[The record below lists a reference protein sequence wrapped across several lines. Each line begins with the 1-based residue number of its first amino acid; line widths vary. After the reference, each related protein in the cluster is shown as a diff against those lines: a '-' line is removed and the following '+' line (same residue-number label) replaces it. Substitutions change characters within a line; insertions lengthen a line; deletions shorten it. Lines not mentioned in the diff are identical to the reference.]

1 MKKNNNVN
9 GVLLLDKPI
18 GMSSNAVVQKLKRIY
33 GAKKVGHTGTLDPQA
48 TGLLPLCFGEATK
61 FSSYLL
67 DADKEY
73 IATIQLGI
81 TTTTY
86 DSEGDIVESLPVDV
100 TLEQIQSTL
109 ITFLG
114 EITQIPPIY
123 SALKVNGKALYK
135 YAREGVEVEV
145 KSRVI
150 TIYNIELL
158 DYNSDN
164 HQLKI
169 NVLCSKGTYIRSLAY
184 DIGQK
189 LSCGASLSG
198 LIRSKTNKFVLELAH
213 TLEEIL
219 QLSSEELYSLLLP
232 PDILVQH
239 LPMLE
244 LSLKQMNDIVLGR
257 VLISDEWSCLA
268 NDSLIRLY
276 YSNQFLGL
284 ASCNDNQIVAHRLL
298 NTQQLINME

>member
-100 TLEQIQSTL
+100 TLDQIQSTL